1 LPSTTNSKLPNH
13 HRPQVDPLALLNQKR
28 MRLASLMEPLG
39 TTALIVFLAVA
50 GIKHTRR
57 QNIDVGS
64 IKINQITI
72 KTRKITLIIPT

>member
-1 LPSTTNSKLPNH
+1 
-13 HRPQVDPLALLNQKR
+13 
-28 MRLASLMEPLG
+28 MRHASLMEPLG